1 MKLAQSEI
9 TINQRPAPKVNRY
22 SISIHTFISQ
32 PEFQPI
38 MTSILSATNASE
50 SEGNGAGKKKK
61 GVFKA
66 LKFELQ
72 QVKNRWNE
80 EIKLMWTR
88 PPPPW
93 PVRTLRIIPQP
104 KDAEIYDVEE
114 LRVRLIINGPDMEQF
129 PLDVEVPQKSLPK
142 KLQSAISETIKK
154 YWKEELAAELSLPEH
169 LRSGWQLEK
178 VFAYAEKSY
187 GSFLRLVPE
196 LLEAYF
202 GTNSDGVTI
211 RRFAIVEPVK
221 VDLEAERQKME
232 EANKKNERPKTAAEI
247 KAIEDGKRLAA
258 ERDRQ
263 RRIEAARKLEQMKLE
278 AERKKTEAMAAR
290 ERGDYVPPPKKLSK
304 AELKAQAEYKAKH
317 KRMAK
322 TGPAKKKY
330 DGEGSAVQKAKKG
343 GGKKKKKS

>member
-1 MKLAQSEI
+1 MAS
-9 TINQRPAPKVNRY
+9 VV
-22 SISIHTFISQ
+22 
-32 PEFQPI
+32 
-38 MTSILSATNASE
+38 SANNASE
-50 SEGNGAGKKKK
+50 GEQSGQGNKKK

-72 QVKNRWNE
+72 QVKNRWND

-93 PVRTLRIIPQP
+93 PVRALRIIPQP
-104 KDAEIYDVEE
+104 EDADMYDVDE
-114 LRVRLIINGPDMEQF
+114 LRVRLIITGPDMANF
-129 PLDVEVPQKSLPK
+129 PLDVEVAQKSLPK
-142 KLQSAISETIKK
+142 KLQSAISEAIKK

-178 VFAYAEKSY
+178 IFTYAEKHY
-187 GSFLRLVPE
+187 GNFLRLVPE

-211 RRFAIVEPVK
+211 RRFAIVEPVQ
-221 VDLEAERQKME
+221 VDLEAEKQKME
-232 EANKKNERPKTAAEI
+232 EAKKQKERPKTAAEI

-290 ERGDYVPPPKKLSK
+290 DRGDYVPPPKKLSK

-343 GGKKKKKS
+343 GGKKKK